1 MKTIYLTEPVYLL
14 VDLVE
19 SINSY
24 VFLDLQTSAVQSTT
38 QTYTHPTT
46 RL

>member
-24 VFLDLQTSAVQSTT
+24 VFLDLQTSAVQSK
-38 QTYTHPTT
+38 YTDIHTPNH
-46 RL
+46 